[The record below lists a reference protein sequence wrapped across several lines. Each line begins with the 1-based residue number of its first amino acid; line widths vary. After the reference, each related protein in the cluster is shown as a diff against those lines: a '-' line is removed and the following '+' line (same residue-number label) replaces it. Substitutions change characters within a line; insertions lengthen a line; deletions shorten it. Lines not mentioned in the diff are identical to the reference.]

1 MPNFTKTE
9 SEVNAAKNGKPRVF
23 VSFARTQ
30 CGAVSRLF
38 AHLSSQAL
46 DVWNYDRP
54 SGSIPLTHPLEEH
67 LNQQLAESKL
77 FVALV
82 SCDSFNNPYTQRE
95 VSRAL
100 ELHQSGMLEIAVLV
114 DEKVEQT
121 CPREDKWP
129 GPYEKLQKFRYAT
142 VAFDQIASIGQG
154 VHEVCAAIQIEY
166 VPYLEEKGRVLVLSR
181 FYQEML
187 SAVPRKDAR
196 ENDTFVY
203 LVRLLEAVHQAFAEG
218 NETAVTQ
225 YLQLCLLY
233 TAKEYPGKALYNG
246 RILHA
251 LLKAR
256 TLQPRQGLDTLLEL
270 EKEQAPQSS
279 LGSGLLPAA
288 MGFCYYQL
296 GEYRRSLE
304 KYLEAA
310 KCQDVD
316 VSTAANMLL
325 CRLRLREPVR
335 LPDDFAALKKARHYP
350 EDEPLV
356 QFTMA
361 IAYRLNQ
368 QWIEACALLEPLV
381 RTPPRFPLF
390 AEILE
395 EYAHVL
401 MKLGRYQRA
410 EETLTTAGKAFLK
423 HPRLIRAL
431 AWVYKDTGRLAQ
443 AHALWKELVDCGP
456 ADPEANFEA
465 IAGLW
470 NAGARPDALK
480 YARQYLDRVPWPGEP
495 FAFYVAGMAQWVL
508 GEPTRANYDFSRS
521 GQTRHYRDILQ
532 A

>member
-1 MPNFTKTE
+1 
-9 SEVNAAKNGKPRVF
+9 VNVAQNVKPRVF

-30 CGAVSRLF
+30 GGAVSRLF
-38 AHLSSQAL
+38 AHLRSQAL
-46 DVWNYDRP
+46 DVWTYDRP
-54 SGSIPLTHPLEEH
+54 SDSIPLTHALEEH

-82 SCDSFNNPYTQRE
+82 SCDSFNNPFTQWE

-121 CPREDKWP
+121 RPREDRWP

-203 LVRLLEAVHQAFAEG
+203 LIRLLEAVHQAFAEG

-233 TAKEYPGKALYNG
+233 TAKEYPGTLLYHG

-251 LLKAR
+251 LLTAR
-256 TLQPRQGLDTLLEL
+256 AGQPRKGLDTLLEMQQ
-270 EKEQAPQSS
+270 ETPPESS
-279 LGSGLLPAA
+279 RKSGLMPAA
-288 MGFCYYQL
+288 LGYCYYQV
-296 GEYRRSLE
+296 GNYRLALDQ
-304 KYLEAA
+304 YVEAA
-310 KCQDVD
+310 KYHDVD

-325 CRLRLREPVR
+325 CRLRLGEPVN
-335 LPDDFAALKKARHYP
+335 LPNDFAMLEKARNYN
-350 EDEPLV
+350 EDGPLI
-356 QFTMA
+356 QFTIA
-361 IAYRLNQ
+361 IAYRLKRQ
-368 QWIEACALLEPLV
+368 FLEALNALNELLKEPL
-381 RTPPRFPLF
+381 PRFPTLP
-390 AEILE
+390 EILE
-395 EYAHVL
+395 ERVHVL

-410 EETLTTAGKAFLK
+410 EETLTTTGKAFLK
-423 HPRLIRAL
+423 HPRIIRSL
-431 AWVYKDTGRLAQ
+431 AWVYKDMGKLLQAQ
-443 AHALWKELVDCGP
+443 KLWRELVENRP
-456 ADPEANFEA
+456 TDPEANFEA

-521 GQTRHYRDILQ
+521 GQTRHYREILRE
-532 A
+532 